1 MNTEFKDYQDMN
13 NDELLAYYDELYDMQ
28 SELDQDTDFDE
39 YDRVGLEMSWVE
51 EEMEE
56 RGL

>member
-13 NDELLAYYDELYDMQ
+13 NDDLLAYYDELYDMFE
-28 SELDQDTDFDE
+28 ELDQDTNRDE
-39 YDRVGLEMSWVE
+39 KDRVGLEMSWVE
-51 EEMEE
+51 EEMES

>member
-13 NDELLAYYDELYDMQ
+13 NDDLLAYYDELYDMF
-28 SELDQDTDFDE
+28 EVLDQDTNRDE
-39 YDRVGLEMSWVE
+39 KDRVGLEMSWVE
-51 EEMEE
+51 EEMES